1 MIFAI
6 SFFLNAATNFAFGLT
21 LSAILGPAEFGR
33 YSTVQFASI
42 TLAGGML
49 DWLRLSS
56 LRFSGDPAA
65 RAAVASSLEAGYFAL
80 TLFVYA
86 AVGLCVACGW
96 TFGFGATLL
105 LLTPLLGVAAHRV
118 DFMGAKFR
126 ARDEG
131 RPFAGIYALRQVLCF
146 TAVVIVARA
155 TRDATLTVAALAA
168 ANLIPALAFSIRARV
183 AGTALR
189 AASAD
194 RLRTFFVYAKPIVVS
209 LVVYQLVGL
218 INRHIALADLGAAA
232 TGKFSLAADLG
243 QRLFGAA
250 NTLPELILFQYV
262 LKIDRTEGR
271 AAAERQ
277 QSLNISLALG
287 FLAPLA
293 AGYAVMAPT
302 LEALLAP
309 AAYRGEFASLSAEL
323 APGYFA
329 LFAIT
334 SALSPIF
341 QLHGATWQ
349 LSAASLTALLV
360 EIVLVGLTPLS
371 SSIDGLAIANSLSL
385 GAAMLTT
392 AVLAWR
398 VSPVRPRARDL
409 AVIAA
414 GDRADGGGRA
424 PAQCVAV
431 ARPRRPGGARDRR
444 RNRRRRL
451 SRLRRRRRARFCRRC
466 VAPSAPAAR
475 RLRRQGRADGR
486 RDQTLT
492 AAA

>member
-1 MIFAI
+1 MKGGPAMIFAI

-33 YSTVQFASI
+33 YSTVQLASI

-65 RAAVASSLEAGYFAL
+65 RVAVASSLEAGYFVL
-80 TLFVYA
+80 TLCAYA
-86 AVGLCVACGW
+86 AVGLSVACGA
-96 TFGFGATLL
+96 TFGFGAPLL

-131 RPFAGIYALRQVLCF
+131 RPFAAIYALRQFFCF
-146 TAVVIVARA
+146 TAVVAVAWA
-155 TRDATLTVAALAA
+155 TRNAALTVATLAA
-168 ANLIPALAFSIRARV
+168 ANLIPAIVFSVRARV

-189 AASAD
+189 AASAEQ
-194 RLRTFFVYAKPIVVS
+194 LKTFFVYAKPIVAS
-209 LVVYQLVGL
+209 LVVYQFVGL
-218 INRHIALADLGAAA
+218 INRHIALVHLGAEA
-232 TGKFSLAADLG
+232 TGKFSLATDLG

-250 NTLPELILFQYV
+250 NSLPELILFQFV
-262 LKIDRTEGR
+262 LKLDRTEGR

-277 QSLNISLALG
+277 QARNISLALG

-302 LEALLAP
+302 IEALIAP

-329 LFAIT
+329 LFAII
-334 SALSPIF
+334 SAISPIF

-349 LSAASLTALLV
+349 LTAASLAALVV
-360 EIVLVGLTPLS
+360 ELALVGLTPLS
-371 SSIDGLAIANSLSL
+371 ASIDGLAIANSLSL
-385 GAAMLTT
+385 GVAMLTT
-392 AVLAWR
+392 AVFAWR
-398 VSPVRPRARDL
+398 GSPVRPRALDL
-409 AVIAA
+409 IVIASA
-414 GDRADGGGRA
+414 TALMALVVRPLNGLPFHAA
-424 PAQCVAV
+424 AAV
-431 ARPRRPGGARDRR
+431 AAVTIAGVILGGAYLAFDVGGVRGFVVAAV
-444 RNRRRRL
+444 RRRR
-451 SRLRRRRRARFCRRC
+451 
-466 VAPSAPAAR
+466 
-475 RLRRQGRADGR
+475 G
-486 RDQTLT
+486 QTL
-492 AAA
+492 AAAA